1 MRHIF
6 DEFDEDHVGSAIE
19 VDIIGEISVKK
30 DLAERELA
38 AMNAE
43 NLESLETLDEE
54 KKIGEMRV
62 TPGKDSDR
70 VVTPK
75 KSGDST
81 PEKKVK
87 QD

>member
-6 DEFDEDHVGSAIE
+6 NEFDEDHVGSAIE
-19 VDIIGEISVKK
+19 VDILGEITVKK

-43 NLESLETLDEE
+43 HLESLESLDEE
-54 KKIGEMRV
+54 KKG
-62 TPGKDSDR
+62 SDK
-70 VVTPK
+70 VATPK